1 MNDSNP
7 PVTVRVLNTA
17 IIAFDPTTGQLSQL
31 TVTPD
36 RRLVFTPIS
45 TPPKHDWEVAIIALP
60 VPPPPQPVTR
70 DGD

>member
-17 IIAFDPTTGQLSQL
+17 IIAFDPTTGQLFQL
-31 TVTPD
+31 TVESN
-36 RRLVFTPIS
+36 RRLAFVPIKE
-45 TPPKHDWEVAIIALP
+45 PPRHDWEVAIISLP
-60 VPPPPQPVTR
+60 IPPPPPQVAT